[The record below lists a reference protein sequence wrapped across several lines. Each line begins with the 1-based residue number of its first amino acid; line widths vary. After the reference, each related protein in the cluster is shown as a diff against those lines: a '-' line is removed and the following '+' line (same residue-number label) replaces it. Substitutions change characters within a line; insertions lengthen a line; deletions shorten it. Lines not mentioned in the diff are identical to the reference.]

1 MLSLDAFLTRI
12 LPSTGDIVV
21 VQLTGSPPVSVHY
34 AFASIPQAV
43 AKIRALEQIRANI
56 YIAMA
61 GFKPGSV
68 KTRKGRS
75 QENAERL
82 RALWLDL
89 DVGPE
94 AGKYPTQRDA
104 ATALKAFIET
114 TGLPAPL
121 VVGSGGGLHVYWPF
135 DTDVDQTTWK
145 PLALALKNLCVKHG
159 LKIDMRCTADAAR
172 ILRPVETTNW
182 KTGNARLVR
191 VKIDAVATPVDELRP
206 LLGLN
211 GIDTLQHIRHT
222 GINGNAYG
230 LGAIDIADPEQ
241 FDGQKILDGCKQ
253 MQWAMH
259 NADDVPEPMW
269 REMVGTLYKSNAP
282 HLIHTLSQG
291 HAAYDHAETEAKG
304 RLWKGRG
311 ATCKSLET
319 EHPGGCIGCPH
330 LGIIKS
336 PSSIGFIVVP
346 PPEVHIDPITSMP
359 QNWFH
364 QDNMLWMHTDDGPS
378 RIYSGTIEIGMPFM
392 DRNSFGVSRMLAP
405 VATIVN
411 GARTEGYVDYA
422 TTGSPS
428 ELHKALTSC
437 GIIFEQRHHK
447 SAMNNIRAWL
457 QDARSKAV
465 VAPAQ
470 RQLGWDSTKM
480 YEHDSAY
487 VLGDTIY
494 RPDGTQFVTRLS
506 EDIQQFGKD
515 LRPNGSMQEWQRAF
529 NLLGLPGYEA
539 HMVMSWIGF
548 GAPLIRLATESA
560 AMVHAYSQETG
571 QGKTTVLRLINSIYG
586 DPASASLSWSA
597 NATPNAI
604 QTAMSLLNGVPM
616 GIDEISRLEPDAQHK
631 LLYECTDQT
640 GRKRL
645 KQNGVLPP
653 PLMTRTMM
661 FSTGNTSLR
670 DVASTLQMDAS
681 PLQARLIEFPLT
693 FPAMTPDE
701 QIERQT
707 IAESI
712 KSNFGHAAPKFIQYL
727 VEHQKKVPGWL
738 HVTRLK
744 LIQAAQVDYSD
755 ERFRITSLVSM
766 ITGASIAK
774 RLGLIDHPI
783 ERGVEW
789 IIDWFGKQREVQEKA
804 GDTPTAILERML
816 GAFYPF
822 MVVVD
827 RDTPVNIGSNAPGT
841 IKTVTAVKRPL
852 RDDLQGRFAK
862 EERRVYINTVK
873 VKEWLV
879 DNRLNVTGMLDKW
892 RDMQLLVDTAQ
903 CVLGKWTYEHDLM
916 LRPTCYI
923 FDLSKRDDL
932 ADVLTP

>member
-311 ATCKSLET
+311 ATRKSLET

-465 VAPAQ
+465 VSLRAGRHHLPPRRHAIRDPAVRGHPAVRQGSAPQ
-470 RQLGWDSTKM
+470 RQHAGV
-480 YEHDSAY
+480 AAR
-487 VLGDTIY
+487 VQ
-494 RPDGTQFVTRLS
+494 P
-506 EDIQQFGKD
+506 
-515 LRPNGSMQEWQRAF
+515 A
-529 NLLGLPGYEA
+529 
-539 HMVMSWIGF
+539 
-548 GAPLIRLATESA
+548 GA
-560 AMVHAYSQETG
+560 
-571 QGKTTVLRLINSIYG
+571 
-586 DPASASLSWSA
+586 
-597 NATPNAI
+597 
-604 QTAMSLLNGVPM
+604 
-616 GIDEISRLEPDAQHK
+616 
-631 LLYECTDQT
+631 
-640 GRKRL
+640 
-645 KQNGVLPP
+645 
-653 PLMTRTMM
+653 
-661 FSTGNTSLR
+661 
-670 DVASTLQMDAS
+670 
-681 PLQARLIEFPLT
+681 ARLRST
-693 FPAMTPDE
+693 H
-701 QIERQT
+701 
-707 IAESI
+707 
-712 KSNFGHAAPKFIQYL
+712 GH
-727 VEHQKKVPGWL
+727 
-738 HVTRLK
+738 
-744 LIQAAQVDYSD
+744 
-755 ERFRITSLVSM
+755 
-766 ITGASIAK
+766 
-774 RLGLIDHPI
+774 
-783 ERGVEW
+783 
-789 IIDWFGKQREVQEKA
+789 
-804 GDTPTAILERML
+804 
-816 GAFYPF
+816 
-822 MVVVD
+822 VVD
-827 RDTPVNIGSNAPGT
+827 RLRRAADPAGHRIRRDGT
-841 IKTVTAVKRPL
+841 CLQSGDRAGQ
-852 RDDLQGRFAK
+852 DDGAAADQ
-862 EERRVYINTVK
+862 
-873 VKEWLV
+873 
-879 DNRLNVTGMLDKW
+879 
-892 RDMQLLVDTAQ
+892 
-903 CVLGKWTYEHDLM
+903 
-916 LRPTCYI
+916 
-923 FDLSKRDDL
+923 FDLWRPGVRQPVVVGQCDTQRDPDRHVAAQRG
-932 ADVLTP
+932 ADGHR